1 MKRILLAAIASL
13 SLLVA
18 LPAISA
24 AAPQHSRDHG
34 GRVERHHRGDRDRG
48 DRRRDERRVERFRP
62 EGTGTTGT
70 VQSFQ
75 NGVLTIALANGSTVS
90 GTVTA
95 NTRVSCESM
104 DNERDFARRDGGPG
118 PNGGSGSSSGSGSGD
133 NGGNGGNGGNDGNGG
148 NGDHHEGNDPQC
160 FAMLQHPGTKVIDAE
175 LNIVQ
180 GNAFWDEVELGL

>member
-13 SLLVA
+13 SLLAA

-48 DRRRDERRVERFRP
+48 DRRREERRRVEHFRP
-62 EGTGTTGT
+62 HDVGTTGT
-70 VQSFQ
+70 VQSFD
-75 NGVLTIALANGSTVS
+75 NGVLTIALTNGSTVS
-90 GTVTA
+90 GLVTG
-95 NTRVSCESM
+95 NTRVSCESI
-104 DNERDFARRDGGPG
+104 DNERDFARHDGGPG
-118 PNGGSGSSSGSGSGD
+118 PSGGSDSGSGD
-133 NGGNGGNGGNDGNGG
+133 DGNHGDDNG
-148 NGDHHEGNDPQC
+148 DGDNGDHHDGNDPQC